1 MMDARVWTFD
11 GADHPLVEI
20 AELLSTESG
29 GAATDSGD
37 FDVGA
42 VLDVWHWCV
51 GPLEICEIVY
61 AIDNFFVVWG

>member
-20 AELLSTESG
+20 AELLSAESG

-42 VLDVWHWCV
+42 DFGVWHRGV
-51 GPLEICEIVY
+51 GPLVY
-61 AIDNFFVVWG
+61 SINNFFVVAG